1 MKQAV
6 IPILHLEKWGSERLH
21 DMFNTTIIERQNL
34 DLGPGLGTPK
44 TTSSMM
50 CKVLG

>member
-1 MKQAV
+1 
-6 IPILHLEKWGSERLH
+6 
-21 DMFNTTIIERQNL
+21 MFNTTIIECQNL

-50 CKVLG
+50 CKVLGWGVLGEEMDR